1 MRTLDFI
8 VTNET
13 IEQDPSC
20 DFNGLFPG
28 KNANVQARFIFSPE
42 WDKRVKVVAFW
53 SMLGIEYPPQIL
65 SDENACIIP
74 KEALEKPAF
83 KLQILGRLRG
93 CIHKTNPITIYQRG
107 GTR

>member
-13 IEQDPSC
+13 IEQEPSC

-28 KNANVQARFIFSPE
+28 KNDNVQARFIFSPE

-53 SMLGIEYPPQIL
+53 SMLEAEYPPQIL
-65 SDENACIIP
+65 SDDDSCMVP

-83 KLQILGRLRG
+83 KLQILGRSRDR
-93 CIHKTNPITIYQRG
+93 IYKTNPITIYQRG